1 MRVGLVWT
9 HISLKQARGFTA
21 SVLVFRI
28 NMKQNHWV
36 SLTVLAGGQFRKQK
50 RKKSISLISFY
61 SFFSLHRIISFFFFL
76 PLTFCLFCY
85 SHLSASIS
93 VCVCKFMLCVCV
105 WSTDRVIWLLDKQHT
120 QALTASSIRM
130 SVWWTGPVEGSD
142 SIHASVYFCVWSNIN
157 TVK

>member
-9 HISLKQARGFTA
+9 HISLKQARGFTV
-21 SVLVFRI
+21 SVLVFLI

-36 SLTVLAGGQFRKQK
+36 SLTVLAGGQFRK
-50 RKKSISLISFY
+50 KKYFTHLLLQFLLSSSY
-61 SFFSLHRIISFFFFL
+61 HFFFLFL

-85 SHLSASIS
+85 SHLSASVW
-93 VCVCKFMLCVCV
+93 VCLYLCKFMLCVCV

-120 QALTASSIRM
+120 QVLTASSIRM

-142 SIHASVYFCVWSNIN
+142 STHASVYLCVCGQI
-157 TVK
+157 